1 MSRAKEESCFW
12 ELFVPCALAYLTF
25 NLNTNKKLANGVPV
39 RYHSISF
46 VEPETQTKF
55 EQRVES
61 AIAGQVITLSGPPDI
76 INVEL
81 FPDFED
87 DNNKMRKK
95 NKENREKW
103 RDKSITDDGTVVVP
117 ISISNKKHVKWK
129 NSSVR
134 GGGGLRFYPSKV
146 LLADYF
152 PIEPGFS
159 ITIHKAQ
166 VCGFG
171 CC

>member
-1 MSRAKEESCFW
+1 MIFHQIVKNRQMGTREPAGDPRGLNGSEKYSQNDAK
-12 ELFVPCALAYLTF
+12 T
-25 NLNTNKKLANGVPV
+25 
-39 RYHSISF
+39 
-46 VEPETQTKF
+46 
-55 EQRVES
+55 
-61 AIAGQVITLSGPPDI
+61 
-76 INVEL
+76 
-81 FPDFED
+81 
-87 DNNKMRKK
+87 RKK
-95 NKENREKW
+95 NKENCKKW

-117 ISISNKKHVKWK
+117 ISISNKKHVKWR
-129 NSSVR
+129 NSSIR

-171 CC
+171 CCYNSTFLCFYSIC